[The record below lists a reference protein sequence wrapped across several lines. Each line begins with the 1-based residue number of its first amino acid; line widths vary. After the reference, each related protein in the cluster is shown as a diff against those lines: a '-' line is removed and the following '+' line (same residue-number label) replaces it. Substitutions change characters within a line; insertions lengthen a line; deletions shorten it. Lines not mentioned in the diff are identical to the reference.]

1 MLCVPIHQESG
12 ELVGVLE
19 LIRKASSPQF
29 GTEDE
34 EIVESYLSW
43 AALAVQY
50 GKTQGLG
57 KIQQQ
62 RMLNEAVNNIV
73 RYKNE

>member
-1 MLCVPIHQESG
+1 MCVPIHQENG

-19 LIRKASSPQF
+19 LLRKASSPQF
-29 GTEDE
+29 GLEDE

-50 GKTQGLG
+50 GKTRGLARNE
-57 KIQQQ
+57 QQ
-62 RMLNEAVNNIV
+62 RMLNEAMITLT
-73 RYKNE
+73 R

>member
-19 LIRKASSPQF
+19 LVRKASSPQF
-29 GTEDE
+29 GLEDE

-50 GKTQGLG
+50 GKTQGLARNE
-57 KIQQQ
+57 QQ
-62 RMLNEAVNNIV
+62 RMLNEAVISLT
-73 RYKNE
+73 R